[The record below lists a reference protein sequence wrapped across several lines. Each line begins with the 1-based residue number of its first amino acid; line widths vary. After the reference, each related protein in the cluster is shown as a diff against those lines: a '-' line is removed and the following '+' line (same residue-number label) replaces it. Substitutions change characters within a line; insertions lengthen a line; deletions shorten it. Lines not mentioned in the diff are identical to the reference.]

1 MLLITASLFL
11 GLACMSGGLT
21 INDLMTVPQS
31 NTNPAM
37 ANKQWIFPSLRFT
50 CTINV
55 TAWAFT
61 VRETDVVCPTL
72 ELWTENKFTS
82 ISTDY
87 ARTQLLTPTDFK
99 QPDSLSGSVYRCTLL
114 TPVEVNAGTVL
125 GLQTRS
131 QNYSNTLSASH
142 VQLLGS
148 ASPDKFYNRIIELA
162 STIINT
168 NTAQE
173 SSGSQPLLVPVFGK

>member
-1 MLLITASLFL
+1 MTVSLFL
-11 GLACMSGGLT
+11 GLACRSGGLT

-31 NTNPAM
+31 NTHPAI

-72 ELWTENKFTS
+72 ELWTENKFTP

-87 ARTQLLTPTDFK
+87 DRTQLLTPTDFK
-99 QPDSLSGSVYRCTLL
+99 QPVSLSGSVYRCNLL
-114 TPVEVNAGTVL
+114 TPVVVNAGTVL
-125 GLQTRS
+125 GFQTRS
-131 QNYSNTLSASH
+131 QNYTPASH